1 LFLKFTDQ
9 KKSLEDK
16 VVSIMN
22 FYRIN
27 MEFRL
32 KFQ

>member
-16 VVSIMN
+16 VVSIVD

-27 MEFRL
+27 
-32 KFQ
+32 KKPNW